1 MKLETRYSQS
11 SRENA
16 TPIQRHVPISLL
28 LGPLGGNW
36 NDKQKALRIK
46 RMTQNA
52 KHRPPST
59 VHPPPRGKIMYV
71 VREGR
76 GSILGMLA
84 FLST

>member
-1 MKLETRYSQS
+1 MWNPILVTLMKMRLHP
-11 SRENA
+11 A
-16 TPIQRHVPISLL
+16 ACPHLIGLL

-52 KHRPPST
+52 KHRPPLQFIPKA
-59 VHPPPRGKIMYV
+59 HPV
-71 VREGR
+71 QDHVREGR